1 MRPCL
6 PPLSEACLKGPLR
19 PSRPELVVR
28 ETSASILVTGRKLA
42 LGRAGWDVRGAVRGR
57 PETVRS
63 CLGAEEAGRK
73 T

>member
-1 MRPCL
+1 MQPCL

-19 PSRPELVVR
+19 PSRPEHAVW
-28 ETSASILVTGRKLA
+28 EASASILVTGRKLA
-42 LGRAGWDVRGAVRGR
+42 LGRAGWGVRGAGHGR

-73 T
+73 I